1 MLEVGIKGQRETVVT
16 KDKTA
21 TGIGSG
27 LLEGFATPVMIALM
41 EESSFMSV
49 NERLDEGFTTV
60 GIAVDIKHISATPVG
75 MKVVAK
81 SELLKIDGRELTFKV
96 EAYDEKGLIGEG
108 IHKRFIVNNEKIK
121 SSAIAAEAAIN
132 ELVGYDTSKKQ
143 NQQVEFSY
151 TSEIAGMEAGRQAC
165 NQMLQAVSD
174 FSSAVLTQANKF
186 PEIAHKIE
194 KRDVEL
200 AKRWEH

>member
-1 MLEVGIKGQRETVVT
+1 MGG
-16 KDKTA
+16 
-21 TGIGSG
+21 
-27 LLEGFATPVMIALM
+27 
-41 EESSFMSV
+41 
-49 NERLDEGFTTV
+49 
-60 GIAVDIKHISATPVG
+60 
-75 MKVVAK
+75 
-81 SELLKIDGRELTFKV
+81 
-96 EAYDEKGLIGEG
+96 
-108 IHKRFIVNNEKIK
+108 KIK
-121 SSAIAAEAAIN
+121 SSTIAAEAAIN

-143 NQQVEFSY
+143 NQQVGFSY

>member
-1 MLEVGIKGQRETVVT
+1 MGG
-16 KDKTA
+16 
-21 TGIGSG
+21 
-27 LLEGFATPVMIALM
+27 
-41 EESSFMSV
+41 
-49 NERLDEGFTTV
+49 
-60 GIAVDIKHISATPVG
+60 
-75 MKVVAK
+75 
-81 SELLKIDGRELTFKV
+81 
-96 EAYDEKGLIGEG
+96 
-108 IHKRFIVNNEKIK
+108 KIK
-121 SSAIAAEAAIN
+121 SSTIAAEAAIN
-132 ELVGYDTSKKQ
+132 ELVGYDTSDKQ

-151 TSEIAGMEAGRQAC
+151 TYGIAGMEAGRQAC

>member
-1 MLEVGIKGQRETVVT
+1 MGG
-16 KDKTA
+16 
-21 TGIGSG
+21 
-27 LLEGFATPVMIALM
+27 
-41 EESSFMSV
+41 
-49 NERLDEGFTTV
+49 
-60 GIAVDIKHISATPVG
+60 
-75 MKVVAK
+75 
-81 SELLKIDGRELTFKV
+81 
-96 EAYDEKGLIGEG
+96 
-108 IHKRFIVNNEKIK
+108 KIK
-121 SSAIAAEAAIN
+121 SSTIAAEAAIN
-132 ELVGYDTSKKQ
+132 ELGGYDTSKKH

>member
-1 MLEVGIKGQRETVVT
+1 M
-16 KDKTA
+16 A
-21 TGIGSG
+21 
-27 LLEGFATPVMIALM
+27 
-41 EESSFMSV
+41 
-49 NERLDEGFTTV
+49 
-60 GIAVDIKHISATPVG
+60 
-75 MKVVAK
+75 
-81 SELLKIDGRELTFKV
+81 
-96 EAYDEKGLIGEG
+96 
-108 IHKRFIVNNEKIK
+108 EKIK
-121 SSAIAAEAAIN
+121 SSTIAAEVAIH
-132 ELVGYDTSKKQ
+132 ELVGYDTSDKQ

>member
-1 MLEVGIKGQRETVVT
+1 MGG
-16 KDKTA
+16 
-21 TGIGSG
+21 
-27 LLEGFATPVMIALM
+27 
-41 EESSFMSV
+41 
-49 NERLDEGFTTV
+49 
-60 GIAVDIKHISATPVG
+60 
-75 MKVVAK
+75 
-81 SELLKIDGRELTFKV
+81 
-96 EAYDEKGLIGEG
+96 
-108 IHKRFIVNNEKIK
+108 KIK
-121 SSAIAAEAAIN
+121 SSTITAEAAIN
-132 ELVGYDTSKKQ
+132 ELVGYDTSDKQ
-143 NQQVEFSY
+143 NQQVEFLY